1 MKCLEV
7 LIVKSHIAAFCS
19 LILLASVGFSQS
31 PAEKDLYEKLA
42 DGPDRV
48 KALEIVLKAPD
59 QFSPLILYLGADAAM
74 KEKRIEDSAFLF
86 TQVN

>member
-1 MKCLEV
+1 M
-7 LIVKSHIAAFCS
+7 KSHIAAFCS